1 MKWVTFLHG
10 RSMMF
15 KTPFRKYSSPLLGLQ
30 IDCTHVRQLYE
41 VNKFEHQTVVDTKLE
56 ARAKIPH

>member
-1 MKWVTFLHG
+1 
-10 RSMMF
+10 MF